1 MDRLSQKMHYLW
13 RSRLLLS
20 RPRTLQLFRLQHGGP
35 HKEYFQNPGQM
46 PPSEPSL
53 RSDRISPAPDFL
65 HQKTLRKRLWD
76 ATGLA
81 ALSILLGLGAGSSLI
96 TWAYLQG
103 PFQPGTAEE
112 TEMLEE
118 ITEMIN
124 EHPATEVA
132 LNGADWEELPLVPRM
147 VAGDAG
153 KGLTFVTGTL
163 TGSKGIVQVIPSSK
177 PLHLPSNNVSRDSSS
192 IVTSAS
198 SS

>member
-1 MDRLSQKMHYLW
+1 
-13 RSRLLLS
+13 
-20 RPRTLQLFRLQHGGP
+20 
-35 HKEYFQNPGQM
+35 
-46 PPSEPSL
+46 
-53 RSDRISPAPDFL
+53 
-65 HQKTLRKRLWD
+65 
-76 ATGLA
+76 
-81 ALSILLGLGAGSSLI
+81 LSILLGLGAGSSLI

-103 PFQPGTAEE
+103 PFQSGTAEE

-163 TGSKGIVQVIPSSK
+163 TGSKGIVQVIPSSR
-177 PLHLPSNNVSRDSSS
+177 PLHLPSNNVSR
-192 IVTSAS
+192 
-198 SS
+198 